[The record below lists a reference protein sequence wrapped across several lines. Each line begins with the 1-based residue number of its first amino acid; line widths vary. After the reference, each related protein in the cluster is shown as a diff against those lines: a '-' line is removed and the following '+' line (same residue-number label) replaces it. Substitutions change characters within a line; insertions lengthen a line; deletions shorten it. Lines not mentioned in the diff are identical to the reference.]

1 MNGNIWFLP
10 NPSRICWLLW
20 NGIWNLITHTTVKWV
35 STNTPVIPY
44 STRYSIR
51 ILTCLYLPRPSKSS
65 QGHNRHSRLSP
76 SPFRWRNK
84 YKVDALHHSPLP
96 HAATVC
102 FSVFYVCVYLL
113 HTYIYIEREG
123 LWEVEAQCGC
133 GLFWIS
139 FTEIVCGGKIFFRRF
154 LLR

>member
-1 MNGNIWFLP
+1 MISTQSKQNLLIIMEWHLKPNNTYNGKVSKYKY
-10 NPSRICWLLW
+10 SRYPVFYALF
-20 NGIWNLITHTTVKWV
+20 
-35 STNTPVIPY
+35 NTYPHVA
-44 STRYSIR
+44 
-51 ILTCLYLPRPSKSS
+51 TCLYLPRPSKSS

-84 YKVDALHHSPLP
+84 YKVDALHHCPLP